1 MAITRSFSNANEVTE
16 YTQEI
21 NALDRQFTALIP
33 ENLITKFDAPYK
45 TVTFQKDT
53 RTTTLLESV
62 NRGGKGTTWN
72 QDRVWDEF
80 EIRLAYFK
88 HSDRLTPEDID
99 SVRAWGLPDGVERID
114 AARVRKLE
122 NMRRAFEQTMEYMK
136 WKMATTGQ
144 CVTPSGQLVVDMFA
158 EFGITQ
164 TEVTWDLTSSSF
176 DLSAA
181 LRDLQNKTAD
191 NLAMGGE
198 AMPFEVNL
206 STADF
211 DALIA
216 HANVKD
222 TYKYFSAT
230 VNPQRDNIVD
240 GFRHA
245 GVFIRPRYGAFNLPT
260 GVTEKLLE
268 DGAGYSIPMAPI
280 YRQYAGTAFKLS
292 QVNGGQIAEMYVNQ
306 YADPRDEYL
315 ELVLESS
322 PLFVSER
329 PAATIKI
336 NVVTA

>member
-1 MAITRSFSNANEVTE
+1 MPITRSFSNANQVTE

-33 ENLITKFDAPYK
+33 EQFIQKFDAPYK

-99 SVRAWGLPDGVERID
+99 SVRGYGLPDGVERED
-114 AARVRKLE
+114 AARMRKLE
-122 NMRRAFEQTMEYMK
+122 NMRRAFEQSLEYMK

-144 CVTPSGQLVVDMFA
+144 CVTPSGELVVDMFN

-164 TEVTWDLTSSSF
+164 TEVTWDLTDANF

-181 LRDLQNKTAD
+181 IRDLTWKTAD

-198 AMPFEVNL
+198 EMPFEINM
-206 STADF
+206 STGDF

-216 HANVKD
+216 HANVKAA
-222 TYKYFSAT
+222 YNSFAAS
-230 VNPQRDNIVD
+230 VNPYRDDIRQ
-240 GFRHA
+240 GFKHA
-245 GVFIRPRYGAFNLPT
+245 GVWLRPRHGVFNLPSGT
-260 GVTEKLLE
+260 TEALAV
-268 DGAGYSIPMAPI
+268 DGTGYSIPQAGI
-280 YRQYAGTAFKLS
+280 YRQYAGTPFKMS
-292 QVNGGQIAEMYVNQ
+292 QVNQGQIAEMYVEE
-306 YADPRDEYL
+306 YRDPRDEYF
-315 ELVLESS
+315 ELVLEAA
-322 PLFVSER
+322 PLFISER

-336 NVVTA
+336 NIIK